1 MHIWVDKRIRPC
13 CQSLNKLQHKNTL
26 TRAHMCS
33 GWVGTSAR
41 TIRRV
46 SGESSKAELNTDFDE
61 WSVKTMS
68 PSWPAPPLPRRVC
81 ECARWK
87 GGGDRGYRCMCSC
100 RCVGES
106 SCVCNCGVCI
116 ILVTLDRLCEW
127 HAWDATQV
135 SGLGSDGEWNGR
147 ERRVKHPD
155 PQTTLT
161 GIKQF

>member
-1 MHIWVDKRIRPC
+1 MIMHIWVDKRIRPC

-68 PSWPAPPLPRRVC
+68 PSWPPPPLPRRVC

-87 GGGDRGYRCMCSC
+87 GGGDRGLSLHVFLSMC
-100 RCVGES
+100 
-106 SCVCNCGVCI
+106 
-116 ILVTLDRLCEW
+116 
-127 HAWDATQV
+127 
-135 SGLGSDGEWNGR
+135 GR
-147 ERRVKHPD
+147 EQLCLKLRSVYYFGNPWSPVWMARLRRNTSQWSGVRWWVKW
-155 PQTTLT
+155 QRAQ
-161 GIKQF
+161 G